1 MAPYDPPV
9 VDLDTSPEFP
19 HVKEGDTIKVIDGY
33 KNVALRRICTLLSAF
48 MLGRFTY
55 NQFLLELTDED
66 INFINKNA
74 VSGFREME
82 GIGIEMPTPVFG
94 SPTGITLSSGDVK
107 LTLKREDIE
116 KKLAATIS
124 AQTHD
129 AVRNTMAEGKS
140 GYMELLQHLKDNF
153 SHDAVNSVNRNA
165 YEIRESI
172 IKEAIRMSR
181 NGSVDDVLEI
191 AEQLYRF
198 VEGPNKRK

>member
-1 MAPYDPPV
+1 MAPYEQPPV
-9 VDLDTSPEFP
+9 ADTVPDFP
-19 HVKEGDTIKVIDGY
+19 HVKEGDTSKVIDGY
-33 KNVALRRICTLLSAF
+33 KNIALRRICTLLSAF

-74 VSGFREME
+74 VSGFRELG
-82 GIGIEMPTPVFG
+82 GIGIEMPTPTFG
-94 SPTGITLSSGDVK
+94 SPTGITLSQGDVK

-116 KKLAATIS
+116 KRLSATIS
-124 AQTHD
+124 EQTHN

-140 GYMELLQHLKDNF
+140 GYTELLQHLKDNF
-153 SHDAVNSVNRNA
+153 SQTVVHATSKNA

-172 IKEAIRMSR
+172 IKEAIKLSK
-181 NGSVDDVLEI
+181 GGDVDDVLEI